1 MIIRRTIFF
10 EGEVGSDERDRCR
23 PILQSNIEDKKEL
36 EDVESFVIEESSFA
50 YYTKCHLPPTQ
61 DRGENSRVFI

>member
-61 DRGENSRVFI
+61 DR